1 MSARFKDKVVV
12 VTGAGAGIGRASARA
27 FAREGATVVA
37 AGARPESI
45 EETVRLVAEDGGTA
59 AAVVADVTRP
69 EDMERLVRTTVER
82 HGGLHVAHNNAG
94 VFGRPTPVADLDLS
108 AWQSVLDVNLNGVL
122 LSMQPEIRHMRAH
135 GGGVIVNTASNIG
148 YHGRRPGMAAYAAS
162 KAAVSTLTRVAA
174 LDHIK
179 DNVRINAVSPG
190 ATDTGMSLRPGET
203 DADRAA
209 RLATT
214 VPIARVATTDEIVN
228 AVLWLASDESSFV
241 VGHDLVVDGG
251 VTT

>member
-1 MSARFKDKVVV
+1 MTARFKGKVVV

-27 FAREGATVVA
+27 FAREGATVVV

-45 EETVRLVAEDGGTA
+45 EETSRLVAEDGGTA
-59 AAVVADVTRP
+59 TSVVADVTRP
-69 EDMERLVRTTVER
+69 EDMARLVRETVER
-82 HGGLHVAHNNAG
+82 HGALDVAHNNAG
-94 VFGRPTPVADLDLS
+94 IFGRPAPVADLDL
-108 AWQSVLDVNLNGVL
+108 AVWQSVLDVNLTGVL
-122 LSMQPEIRHMRAH
+122 LSMRQEIAYMREH
-135 GGGVIVNTASNIG
+135 GGGAIVNTASNIG

-190 ATDTGMSLRPGET
+190 ATDTTMSLRPGET

-209 RLATT
+209 RLASV
-214 VPIARVATTDEIVN
+214 VPIGRVATTDEIVA
-228 AVLWLASDESSFV
+228 AVLWLASDEASFV
-241 VGHDLVVDGG
+241 VGQDIVVDGG
-251 VTT
+251 VTS

>member
-1 MSARFKDKVVV
+1 
-12 VTGAGAGIGRASARA
+12 
-27 FAREGATVVA
+27 
-37 AGARPESI
+37 
-45 EETVRLVAEDGGTA
+45 
-59 AAVVADVTRP
+59 
-69 EDMERLVRTTVER
+69 
-82 HGGLHVAHNNAG
+82 
-94 VFGRPTPVADLDLS
+94 
-108 AWQSVLDVNLNGVL
+108 
-122 LSMQPEIRHMRAH
+122 
-135 GGGVIVNTASNIG
+135 
-148 YHGRRPGMAAYAAS
+148 MAAYAAS

-214 VPIARVATTDEIVN
+214 VPIARVATTDEIVH

-251 VTT
+251 VTS